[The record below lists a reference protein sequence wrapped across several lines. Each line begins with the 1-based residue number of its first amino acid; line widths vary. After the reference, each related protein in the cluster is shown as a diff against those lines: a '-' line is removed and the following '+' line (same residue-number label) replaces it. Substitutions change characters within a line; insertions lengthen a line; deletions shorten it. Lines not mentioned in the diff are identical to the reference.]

1 MSVIRFL
8 FALLLGFVVG
18 AGTMLWLV
26 QSGAG
31 DFMIR
36 RTEVVQDM
44 ERKVRDLEQQR
55 DSLTR
60 TLEDV
65 ASRTERMEKLFN
77 DLEAKY
83 RAQAAE
89 QAPPPRQAP
98 REAPP
103 EPGAEPGRMAR
114 HLWSRRAC
122 SRKGRIDGLRGAPGR
137 RRFRHPRHAACSAL
151 RQCATARHAGHRA
164 RLGGCVRG
172 GRSIPQRISV
182 RG

>member
-8 FALLLGFVVG
+8 FALLVGFLAG

-83 RAQAAE
+83 RALPAE
-89 QAPPPRQAP
+89 PAPAPRQAP
-98 REAPP
+98 REGAAQ
-103 EPGAEPGRMAR
+103 PGAEP
-114 HLWSRRAC
+114 
-122 SRKGRIDGLRGAPGR
+122 
-137 RRFRHPRHAACSAL
+137 
-151 RQCATARHAGHRA
+151 
-164 RLGGCVRG
+164 
-172 GRSIPQRISV
+172 
-182 RG
+182 

>member
-1 MSVIRFL
+1 MAVIRFL
-8 FALLLGFVVG
+8 FALLLGFLAG

-65 ASRTERMEKLFN
+65 AARTERMEKAFN
-77 DLEAKY
+77 DLEAPLSQPVR
-83 RAQAAE
+83 RAGAAPRARRHGRPGRQPAAE
-89 QAPPPRQAP
+89 P
-98 REAPP
+98 
-103 EPGAEPGRMAR
+103 
-114 HLWSRRAC
+114 
-122 SRKGRIDGLRGAPGR
+122 
-137 RRFRHPRHAACSAL
+137 
-151 RQCATARHAGHRA
+151 
-164 RLGGCVRG
+164 
-172 GRSIPQRISV
+172 
-182 RG
+182 

>member
-1 MSVIRFL
+1 MSIIRFL
-8 FALLLGFVVG
+8 FALLLGFLVG

-65 ASRTERMEKLFN
+65 ASRTERMEKVFN

-83 RAQAAE
+83 RSLSAE
-89 QAPPPRQAP
+89 PAPAPRQAP
-98 REAPP
+98 REAPSQP
-103 EPGAEPGRMAR
+103 AAEP
-114 HLWSRRAC
+114 
-122 SRKGRIDGLRGAPGR
+122 
-137 RRFRHPRHAACSAL
+137 
-151 RQCATARHAGHRA
+151 
-164 RLGGCVRG
+164 
-172 GRSIPQRISV
+172 
-182 RG
+182 

>member
-98 REAPP
+98 REAPSQP
-103 EPGAEPGRMAR
+103 AAEP
-114 HLWSRRAC
+114 
-122 SRKGRIDGLRGAPGR
+122 
-137 RRFRHPRHAACSAL
+137 
-151 RQCATARHAGHRA
+151 
-164 RLGGCVRG
+164 
-172 GRSIPQRISV
+172 
-182 RG
+182 

>member
-1 MSVIRFL
+1 MAVIRFL
-8 FALLLGFVVG
+8 FALLVGFVAG

-83 RAQAAE
+83 RALPVE
-89 QAPPPRQAP
+89 PAPTPRPAP
-98 REAPP
+98 RDGAAQ
-103 EPGAEPGRMAR
+103 PGAEP
-114 HLWSRRAC
+114 
-122 SRKGRIDGLRGAPGR
+122 
-137 RRFRHPRHAACSAL
+137 
-151 RQCATARHAGHRA
+151 
-164 RLGGCVRG
+164 
-172 GRSIPQRISV
+172 
-182 RG
+182 

>member
-1 MSVIRFL
+1 MVVIRFL
-8 FALLLGFVVG
+8 FALLVGFLAG

-65 ASRTERMEKLFN
+65 ASRTERMEKVFN

-83 RAQAAE
+83 RALAAE
-89 QAPPPRQAP
+89 QAAAPRQAP
-98 REAPP
+98 RDAGSQPGS
-103 EPGAEPGRMAR
+103 EP
-114 HLWSRRAC
+114 
-122 SRKGRIDGLRGAPGR
+122 
-137 RRFRHPRHAACSAL
+137 
-151 RQCATARHAGHRA
+151 
-164 RLGGCVRG
+164 
-172 GRSIPQRISV
+172 
-182 RG
+182 

>member
-1 MSVIRFL
+1 MSIIRFL

-89 QAPPPRQAP
+89 PAPPPRQAP
-98 REAPP
+98 REAPSQ
-103 EPGAEPGRMAR
+103 PGAEP
-114 HLWSRRAC
+114 
-122 SRKGRIDGLRGAPGR
+122 
-137 RRFRHPRHAACSAL
+137 
-151 RQCATARHAGHRA
+151 
-164 RLGGCVRG
+164 
-172 GRSIPQRISV
+172 
-182 RG
+182 

>member
-1 MSVIRFL
+1 MYVIRFL

-98 REAPP
+98 RETPSQP
-103 EPGAEPGRMAR
+103 SAEP
-114 HLWSRRAC
+114 
-122 SRKGRIDGLRGAPGR
+122 
-137 RRFRHPRHAACSAL
+137 
-151 RQCATARHAGHRA
+151 
-164 RLGGCVRG
+164 
-172 GRSIPQRISV
+172 
-182 RG
+182 

>member
-1 MSVIRFL
+1 MVVIRFL
-8 FALLLGFVVG
+8 FALLVGFLAG

-65 ASRTERMEKLFN
+65 AARTERMEKAFN

-83 RAQAAE
+83 RALPAE
-89 QAPPPRQAP
+89 PAPRQAP
-98 REAPP
+98 REVAPQP
-103 EPGAEPGRMAR
+103 
-114 HLWSRRAC
+114 
-122 SRKGRIDGLRGAPGR
+122 D
-137 RRFRHPRHAACSAL
+137 
-151 RQCATARHAGHRA
+151 AT
-164 RLGGCVRG
+164 
-172 GRSIPQRISV
+172 P
-182 RG
+182 